1 MQCGRLR
8 SEHAADLHHQLSR
21 LHCRGG
27 HCCRRSSARP
37 GPALR
42 LQADYPMWT
51 RRTRRHL
58 WLIRASGL
66 RRRRCPLSRLGGSKQ
81 SVSFQPSLLIWQCSA
96 ECPRRVD
103 RRSSTSRP
111 RTAGSRPWRS
121 VQAASPLPES
131 GGSPKCVGTL
141 SDACCGEGFRTPA
154 RRSASFIRRRRPEPF
169 TVAAAQAGCVILP
182 WACAISAKLSRRV
195 VHWRPGI

>member
-8 SEHAADLHHQLSR
+8 SERAADLHHQLSR

-58 WLIRASGL
+58 WLIRASSC
-66 RRRRCPLSRLGGSKQ
+66 RRRCPLSRPGGSKQ

-96 ECPRRVD
+96 ERPRRVD

-111 RTAGSRPWRS
+111 RTAGSRPFWSLRRS
-121 VQAASPLPES
+121 GSSLES
-131 GGSPKCVGTL
+131 GHKHQRLSGSYG
-141 SDACCGEGFRTPA
+141 
-154 RRSASFIRRRRPEPF
+154 RRSGDLAPDRDDGE
-169 TVAAAQAGCVILP
+169 
-182 WACAISAKLSRRV
+182 SRFSV
-195 VHWRPGI
+195 SIDGPGSGAWTC